1 MPSMTSNLLALTA
14 ILALA
19 TLPSTVTAAGAKPKK
34 HNLRKK
40 QRQLH
45 RGEVHH
51 LSNVNK
57 KQQKAD
63 GLEEDVA
70 FWTNMVR
77 RTQDLSMATTQA
89 PPGGCSEG
97 ASCSAVGA
105 ECSDGTT
112 EECCD
117 DVFDSFICEC
127 GENDAGDLVYTACR
141 FTDACLGAPA
151 TCPTPAPTPP
161 PVVATPFPTLPPIV
175 ATPNPTDGTGPTPT
189 PPPASGFQCPS
200 ADFVGCTAVDPENPV
215 DECPTVGEPC
225 PDSTDGEFC
234 CLDDCPRN
242 YCTAKQGGPVTSSTE
257 EVTPFF
263 AAPID
268 MDEVREGVSGTT
280 PNSP

>member
-40 QRQLH
+40 QRQLR

-51 LSNVNK
+51 LNNVNK

-77 RTQDLSMATTQA
+77 RTQDLSMPTTPT

-127 GENDAGDLVYTACR
+127 GENDAGDLVYTECR

-151 TCPTPAPTPP
+151 TCPTPEPTPP
-161 PVVATPFPTLPPIV
+161 PVVATPFPTPFPTNPPV
-175 ATPNPTDGTGPTPT
+175 STPTPPTPT
-189 PPPASGFQCPS
+189 PPPASGFNCPS
-200 ADFVGCTAVDPENPV
+200 AEFVGCTAVDPENPV

-225 PDSTDGEFC
+225 PDSADGEFC

-242 YCTAKQGGPVTSSTE
+242 YCTAKEGGPVTSSTE

-268 MDEVREGVSGTT
+268 MDEVKEGVSGTT